1 MIETIGIL
9 GYGNMGEA
17 VARGLRARHP
27 RLKLA
32 VLEKREEQLAAAGD
46 LGAELFTPA
55 QLEIFLR
62 TSTTVVLS
70 VKPQDLATLS
80 AAEPKAFSNHFVIS
94 VLAGTTL
101 NTLQE
106 QLGTSAAARLM
117 PSLAARIGRAVVGV
131 ALPERLTGEQR
142 ETALEVACAM
152 GTPFEV
158 PESLMSAVT
167 GLSGSGLAYVF
178 AFIHALAL
186 GGVRCGLPYQQ
197 AVEMAR
203 DVTSGAA
210 ELLADQTEHPISML
224 SRVISPAGTT
234 IEGVSALEQHA
245 FSAAV
250 MEAVVA
256 AADRAR
262 ELEQ

>member
-1 MIETIGIL
+1 MTDTIGIL

-17 VARGLRARHP
+17 VAHGLRARHP
-27 RLKLA
+27 GLQLA
-32 VLEKREEQLAAAGD
+32 VLEKREKQRNAARDA
-46 LGAELFTPA
+46 GAEVFTAA
-55 QLEIFLR
+55 QLDEFLR
-62 TSTTVVLS
+62 LSSTVVLS
-70 VKPQDLATLS
+70 VKPQDLAALS
-80 AAEPKAFSNHFVIS
+80 AAVRDAFSKHFVIS

-106 QLGTSAAARLM
+106 QLGTGAAARLM

-131 ALPERLTGEQR
+131 TLPDALTSEQR
-142 ETALEVACAM
+142 ETALEVARAM

-186 GGVRCGLPYQQ
+186 GGVRCGIPYQQ

-210 ELLADQTEHPISML
+210 ELLSAHGEHPISAL

-234 IEGVSALEQHA
+234 IEGVAALEQHA
-245 FSAAV
+245 FGAAV
-250 MEAVVA
+250 IDAVVA